1 MKAAIVQVLVF
12 KRNEQTSDK
21 LLFLMNSAI
30 MELKAYI

>member
-1 MKAAIVQVLVF
+1 MKAAIVRVLVF
-12 KRNEQTSDK
+12 KSNEQTSDE